1 MSKEENTK
9 KEVENGFL
17 FLGLGSLLSW
27 NTILSQLDFFI
38 LYQKDYN
45 PEIVFPNI
53 NFLINLIIQ
62 FLLLS
67 TKKIFSYKSMFY
79 FSLLIYAF
87 ILFFFPYITIY
98 FPSEISF
105 KISCIF
111 ILLNGLA
118 NAVISNSMF
127 GLVSFFPI
135 ENVIAVGAGQGI
147 SGILMTLIRYVIL
160 LTLDPQ
166 KSINLSSYIF
176 FGISSII
183 ILIVIRNI
191 MHLYKNEYFLS
202 VLKNIGEI
210 KSDDI
215 NDNLIENKTEEE
227 LKEINA
233 NENVEKNNDESE
245 NKHGMLYLIIK
256 IFDINLLVILSFVIT
271 IGLFP
276 SVCIR
281 PNLFG
286 MSIGWKINTIIFL
299 FNLFDTFGRK
309 LLACVK
315 KPSKLLL
322 YIVSILR
329 LAFFFTFPGLIY
341 LEKYNIINNPNIIGI
356 LSVINVS
363 LMALTSGFVLNLSL
377 SLAPEQVE
385 NNLKAKAGS
394 CISLCLSIGLF
405 CGSFTANVLDKIIK
419 KL

>member
-233 NENVEKNNDESE
+233 NENIEKNNDESE

-256 IFDINLLVILSFVIT
+256 IFDINLLVILCFVIT

-276 SVCIR
+276 SVSIR

-363 LMALTSGFVLNLSL
+363 LMALSSGFVLNLSL

>member
-1 MSKEENTK
+1 
-9 KEVENGFL
+9 
-17 FLGLGSLLSW
+17 
-27 NTILSQLDFFI
+27 
-38 LYQKDYN
+38 
-45 PEIVFPNI
+45 
-53 NFLINLIIQ
+53 
-62 FLLLS
+62 
-67 TKKIFSYKSMFY
+67 MFY

-135 ENVIAVGAGQGI
+135 ENVIAAGAGQGI

-233 NENVEKNNDESE
+233 NENIEKNNDESE

-256 IFDINLLVILSFVIT
+256 IFDINLLVILCFVIT

-276 SVCIR
+276 SVSIR

-405 CGSFTANVLDKIIK
+405 CGSFTENFLNKIIK

>member
-87 ILFFFPYITIY
+87 ILFFSPYITIY

-233 NENVEKNNDESE
+233 NENIEKNNDESE

-256 IFDINLLVILSFVIT
+256 IFDINLLVILCFVIT

-276 SVCIR
+276 SVSIR

>member
-233 NENVEKNNDESE
+233 NENIEKNNGESE

-256 IFDINLLVILSFVIT
+256 IFDINLLVILCFVIT

-276 SVCIR
+276 SVSIR

>member
-1 MSKEENTK
+1 MSKEEDNIK
-9 KEVENGFL
+9 KEVENSFL
-17 FLGLGSLLSW
+17 FLGIGSLLSW

-38 LYQKDYN
+38 FYQKDYN
-45 PEIVFPNI
+45 PEIIFPNI
-53 NFLINLIIQ
+53 NFLINLLIQ

-67 TKKIFSYKSMFY
+67 TKKILSYKTMFY
-79 FSLLIYAF
+79 SSLLIYAF
-87 ILFFFPYITIY
+87 ILLFFPYITIY

-105 KISCIF
+105 KISCFF

-118 NAVISNSMF
+118 SALISNSMF
-127 GLVSFFPI
+127 GLVSFFPV

-147 SGILMTLIRYVIL
+147 SGILMTLIRYIIL

-183 ILIVIRNI
+183 ILIVIRKI
-191 MHLYKNEYFLS
+191 MQLYKNEYFLNI
-202 VLKNIGEI
+202 LKKIGEI
-210 KSDDI
+210 KSDDKLI
-215 NDNLIENKTEEE
+215 DNKNSEEE
-227 LKEINA
+227 LKEINT
-233 NENVEKNNDESE
+233 NENVEENDEKE

-256 IFDINLLVILSFVIT
+256 IFDINFLVILSFIIT

-276 SVCIR
+276 SVCIK

-309 LLACVK
+309 LLAYVK
-315 KPSKLLL
+315 KPTKLLL
-322 YIVSILR
+322 YIVSLLR
-329 LAFFFTFPGLIY
+329 LGFLFSFPGLIY
-341 LEKYNIINNPNIIGI
+341 LEKYIVSNPNIIGI
-356 LSVINVS
+356 LSVISVS

-385 NNLKAKAGS
+385 DNLKAKAGS

-405 CGSFTANVLDKIIK
+405 IGSFAANVIDKIIK